1 MKNWLDTKGVFKL
14 RVSGVITSKTYEKVT
29 SDLKKFKYITPA
41 ALALVVNSPGGS
53 AIHSDLI
60 YKAIRSFAEK
70 HSIPV
75 HSYAEDCA
83 ASGGYYIMCAG
94 DTLNATSGISLLG
107 SIGSVAFLPNIKT
120 LASKYGLERRFWSTS
135 PLDYQSLVDPLGT
148 HNEEKSKK
156 MKSILQEIQNGFI
169 SVVSERRKGKI
180 EVEGKKPDSVFNAN
194 VYYTPEAIE
203 LGLVDQKESVEEG
216 VKKMYP
222 KLKVYDLSRI
232 SWVEEFKKNFN

>member
-1 MKNWLDTKGVFKL
+1 MKNWLDLKGVFKL
-14 RVSGVITSKTYEKVT
+14 RVSGVITAKTYEKVT
-29 SDLKKFKYITPA
+29 NDLKKYKYVNPV

-60 YKAIRSFAEK
+60 YKSIRSFAEK

-94 DTLNATSGISLLG
+94 DTLNASSGISLLG
-107 SIGSVAFLPNIKT
+107 SIGSVAFLPNLKT
-120 LASKYGLERRFWSTS
+120 LAGNYGLERRFWSTS
-135 PLDYQSLVDPLGT
+135 SLDYQSLVDPLGT
-148 HNEEKSKK
+148 YNEEKSKK
-156 MKSILQEIQNGFI
+156 MKSILEEIQNGFI
-169 SVVSERRKGKI
+169 SVVNERRKGKI
-180 EVEGKKPDSVFNAN
+180 EGKNSDSVFNAN
-194 VYYTPEAIE
+194 VFYAPEAIE

-222 KLKVYDLSRI
+222 KLKVYDLSKI
-232 SWVEEFKKNFN
+232 SWVEESKKNFN